1 MRRLTCRKIWVYR
14 SCKFLHV
21 SCTGHKLIGFR
32 QDMPYLDHIKKLS
45 RNWTPL
51 TQLADFMEAG
61 TTPLQWPEYEPGE
74 HERRSTRTKVTF
86 IEYVRERDPDPK
98 SIISHTALR
107 DTLEAI
113 APGNSTPPLRLFIVE
128 DLSQQVIEQLGARF
142 DVDPLFFREQID
154 DFVWHNMRDPWA
166 VPPSLTCSTRQ
177 RSWFR
182 LRNMRLRYHK
192 TEAAF
197 ETARYEAN
205 DWNVLRRPDND
216 NNHWAHKDEAQRDSK
231 GRITSKAVVSIMRTR
246 TNIWISEDKKCP
258 GGTVGIVLLD
268 PTMKGG
274 EPLWH
279 DRANWL
285 PTTSMDSG
293 PPPPLQTDRSW
304 YSDIVAMTT
313 AYPWFEAESKHELGP
328 QVLAFP
334 TLYTICAEWLIVC
347 DYVKARLSQIEWEIE
362 KPDIFR
368 EKEKDDVRSKSQIIA
383 DSLQRLHTWRRHIP
397 VFRDMV
403 TEAIDQALPAA
414 ARLISPSKTV
424 DEAAKTFKDIKPDFD
439 RILNNLKELQD
450 RVDRLTAIVTSEIN
464 IEDSNQSREDN
475 HNLTRLTW
483 LATTFIPM
491 SFVSAFFSM
500 NESVAELKYT
510 YGWFFLTAIP
520 FTAICLFVARL
531 VGGGKLGKRVMK
543 KNFED
548 NKSLYTK
555 YFKLE

>member
-1 MRRLTCRKIWVYR
+1 MSLSVYD
-14 SCKFLHV
+14 FLA
-21 SCTGHKLIGFR
+21 KAFR
-32 QDMPYLDHIKKLS
+32 PYLDYVKELS
-45 RNWTPL
+45 KNWRSL
-51 TQLADFMEAG
+51 QQLADFMEAG
-61 TTPLQWPEYEPGE
+61 TTPLQVPEYEPGE
-74 HERRSTRTKVTF
+74 RNRRLNRTKITF
-86 IEYVRERDPDPK
+86 IEYLPERTLK
-98 SIISHTALR
+98 SITNHTELG
-107 DTLEAI
+107 DTLAAI
-113 APGNSTPPLRLFIVE
+113 VPGDSTPPLRLFIVE
-128 DLSQQVIEQLGARF
+128 DLSQKVIELLGARF

-154 DFVWHNMRDPWA
+154 DFVWHNLRDPWA
-166 VPPSLTCSTRQ
+166 TPPSLTCSTRQ

-192 TEAAF
+192 TEKLF
-197 ETARYEAN
+197 EDARLEAN

-216 NNHWAHKDEAQRDSK
+216 NNHWAHKDEATRDGK
-231 GRITSKAVVSIMRTR
+231 GKIVSKAVVSIMRTR
-246 TNIWISEDKKCP
+246 TNIWIGEDKECK

-285 PTTSMDSG
+285 PTTGMGKDL
-293 PPPPLQTDRSW
+293 PPLQITDKSW
-304 YSDIVAMTT
+304 YSDIVAMTS
-313 AYPWFEAESKHELGP
+313 AYPWFEAQSKDDLGP

-414 ARLISPSKTV
+414 ARLLSPSKTV
-424 DEAAKTFKDIKPDFD
+424 GEAAKTFEDIEPDFD

-531 VGGGKLGKRVMK
+531 VGGGKWGKRVMK
-543 KNFED
+543 KNFEA
-548 NKSLYTK
+548 KGTSLYTK